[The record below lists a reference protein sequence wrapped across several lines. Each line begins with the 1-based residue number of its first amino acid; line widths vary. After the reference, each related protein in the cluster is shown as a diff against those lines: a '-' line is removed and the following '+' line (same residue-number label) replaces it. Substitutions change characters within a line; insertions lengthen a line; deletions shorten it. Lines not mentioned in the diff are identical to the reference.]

1 MSEHLTESEQKLE
14 SAIQGI
20 FQIGTG
26 ALALSITFR
35 GEIAPE
41 AASAKWL
48 LSLSWIFLALVPISY
63 VFLRLM
69 EAAKSMFWHNL
80 NQKMQD
86 DIQKGL
92 PASPIVDLPPKLKI
106 LMAQA
111 ELCWKSLIYS
121 FLLGIVFL
129 LLFGLINNG
138 F

>member
-1 MSEHLTESEQKLE
+1 MSEHLTESGQKLE

-35 GEIAPE
+35 GAIAPQ

-63 VFLRLM
+63 IFLRLM
-69 EAAKSMFWHNL
+69 EAATSAAWHNL
-80 NQKMQD
+80 HAKMND
-86 DIQKGL
+86 DVQKGR
-92 PASPIVDLPPKLKI
+92 PVPPMAEPPPKLKL
-106 LMAQA
+106 LMKQS

-121 FLLGIVFL
+121 FLLGVVFL

-138 F
+138 I